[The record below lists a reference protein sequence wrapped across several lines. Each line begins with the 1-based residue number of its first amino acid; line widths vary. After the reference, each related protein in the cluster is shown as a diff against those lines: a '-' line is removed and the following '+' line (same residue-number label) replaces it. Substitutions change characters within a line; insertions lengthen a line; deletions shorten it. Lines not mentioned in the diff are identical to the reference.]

1 MKSIVKTLLLV
12 LAVAV
17 TALIIYVVAVLFSF
31 SYSGFVQWVAESLFK
46 KPHLVKFIPA
56 YFDNS
61 RFLLLQKLA
70 LVVLVIHLGAVFFL
84 IKKWETTVDRLTD
97 LLLKIF
103 STTKSFFQT
112 VFPQDK
118 FEKWMFLSIVLV
130 PFGIAV
136 YNIFTIPVSYDE
148 AVSYI
153 DFISKGPLVISTL
166 YHTTNNH
173 ILSNM
178 LSYVSCL
185 VLPDGEVAQRLPLLF
200 IYLINCILFFALLK
214 RIVKPYPALIGLTF
228 FVTST
233 PVFLYSFMARGYL
246 LVILFVLLALLA
258 LRQLLLKPAKRYW
271 VLLFASSVLGMYT
284 IPVMAYFLLAV
295 YLFLFI
301 FFVLNNKSELKF
313 LVVTGVLSLIFTCI
327 LYAPIFMVSGL
338 EAMFKVISDIS
349 TKRTF
354 VANALRNFK
363 GYTNFYISSILYIKI
378 LLGVVVFLGMLYA
391 SRLRLPDRSFG
402 KFLLLIALMPLVVTI
417 ALRQGMFDRTWI
429 YMSVVVAIFYAFCF
443 RNLKSKIGIGLV
455 VVLTFILQ
463 SFSSYRNLYYQGQ
476 KHQIVTARKIADEF
490 VEREMKSMFLDHV
503 FIRPMIEYRLLVLKY
518 PHELYVKRSQFR
530 SSEFDRNVKYDVI
543 IYSSGSEP
551 PPSSYRYILSD
562 SVREIRVLKV
572 VP

>member
-271 VLLFASSVLGMYT
+271 VLLFASSVFGMYT

-354 VANALRNFK
+354 VANVLRNFK

-391 SRLRLPDRSFG
+391 YRLRLPDRSFG